1 MLWKNIT
8 ANKLALQT
16 VKSRNIKWAKE
27 QNYRVGA
34 GNKNSRYTSNKTH
47 YSPTDP
53 DARISVKPGEVRKLN
68 YLSQLTADSANH
80 VITDIRAYHAC
91 GKDNKQ
97 LQDITIWVE
106 QRLWKNCVAD
116 TGYSSG
122 ENYAFLVQ
130 CQLTC
135 YISPHGTYKDC
146 PDGFTYDKKENHFIC
161 AKGIIISFKKV
172 FLDYPLRKK
181 CLKKSQEKRITITY
195 YREKYERTNS
205 RIESTLGRKM
215 KAIRKSTEEP
225 VFGKLTQ
232 FMGLR
237 KINTIGLVQAD
248 RVMHIA
254 AIAYNIKKYLIFIT
268 KKVKSD
274 QSVSLFILFNTYG
287 FKNKQR
293 LVLS

>member
-1 MLWKNIT
+1 MSTHL
-8 ANKLALQT
+8 L
-16 VKSRNIKWAKE
+16 
-27 QNYRVGA
+27 YF
-34 GNKNSRYTSNKTH
+34 TSWN
-47 YSPTDP
+47 
-53 DARISVKPGEVRKLN
+53 L
-68 YLSQLTADSANH
+68 
-80 VITDIRAYHAC
+80 
-91 GKDNKQ
+91 
-97 LQDITIWVE
+97 
-106 QRLWKNCVAD
+106 QRL
-116 TGYSSG
+116 
-122 ENYAFLVQ
+122 
-130 CQLTC
+130 
-135 YISPHGTYKDC
+135 
-146 PDGFTYDKKENHFIC
+146 PDGFTYDKQENHFTC

-215 KAIRKSTEEP
+215 KAIRKSTVEP
-225 VFGKLTQ
+225 VFGTLTQ

-248 RVMHIA
+248 REMHIA
-254 AIAYNIKKYLIFIT
+254 AITYNIKKDLIFIT

-293 LVLS
+293 LVLSSFYKSIGLCNGYH